1 MESRPAPSCRLAV
14 DVGGTFT
21 DVALESGP
29 RRPGFVT
36 TKVLTTPRAPEEGVA
51 AAIGQAIREAGIG
64 AGDVGLLIHG
74 TTLATNALIERT
86 GARTALLTTEGFRD
100 SVEMALENRFEQYDV
115 SIDRPAPLV
124 PRHLRW
130 PVAERMSY
138 AGEVLLPL
146 DEDSVRALVPRFE
159 EHGIEAAA
167 VGLLHSYAN
176 PAHEHRVGELLREAL
191 PDLRITLSCEVCPEI
206 REYER
211 QSTACA
217 NAYVQPRMSGYLARL
232 AAGLG
237 RLGLDCPLLLMTS
250 GGGLTILENAIRF
263 PIRLVESGP
272 AGGAILAAGIARECG
287 AERAL
292 SFDMGGTTAKI
303 CLIDE
308 YLPQTT
314 RTFEVARAYR
324 NLKGSG
330 LPVRIPA
337 IEMVEIGAG
346 GGSIAG
352 VDAMGRLQVG
362 PASAGA
368 DPGPACY
375 GRGGASPTVTDAD
388 VVLGRIDP
396 AEFAGGSVRL
406 APERAG
412 EAVRSAVGGPLEL
425 TAPQA
430 ALAVSEMVDENMAN
444 AARVHAVEWGKDVSA
459 RTMIAFGGAAP
470 LHAARLAQKLDV
482 RRVIVPT
489 GAGVGSAIGM
499 LRAAVSY
506 EVVRSRYLRLAD
518 FDPAPVNAL
527 LAEMREEARAV
538 VAAGVGAAPHDAG
551 GAAGIGTASG
561 PGAALVETRQAFM
574 RYVGQGHEIVVSVP
588 ARELGPADGKALA
601 EAFDAEYARL
611 YGRTIPAQERE
622 VLSWT
627 LTVTAKT
634 PPSEDAR
641 PGRPGEGAADAAPA
655 GDPPGSEGTSRSGA
669 HGRHRI
675 GAQDGDAPPGPEGTL
690 PSGPPL
696 RPEAGEAAAGEGR
709 REPPP
714 PASLRPLFDPVLADY
729 VDAAVYRREEL
740 APETAVA
747 GPAVVVEDQTT
758 TVVPEGFRAA
768 VDRRGYL
775 VLVRAG
781 RPAGGA

>member
-1 MESRPAPSCRLAV
+1 MASSPAAAACRLAV

-21 DVALESGP
+21 DVALELDFGP
-29 RRPGFVT
+29 NRRAPIT
-36 TKVLTTPRAPEEGVA
+36 AKVLTTPRAPEEGVV
-51 AAIGQAIREAGIG
+51 AAIGRAIREAGIG
-64 AGDVGLLIHG
+64 PDDVGLLIHG
-74 TTLATNALIERT
+74 ATLATNAIIERT
-86 GARTALLTTEGFRD
+86 GAKTALLTTAGFRD

-130 PVAERMSY
+130 PVVERMSY
-138 AGEVLLPL
+138 SGEVRLPL
-146 DEDSVRALVPRFE
+146 DEDSVRALLPRFE
-159 EHGIEAAA
+159 EHGIEAVA

-176 PAHEHRVGELLREAL
+176 PAHERRVGRILGEAL
-191 PDLRITLSCEVCPEI
+191 PDVGITLSCEVCPEI

-217 NAYVQPRMSGYLARL
+217 NAYVQPRMSGYLSRL
-232 AAGLG
+232 AAEVR
-237 RLGLDCPLLLMTS
+237 RLGFECPLLLMTS
-250 GGGLTILENAIRF
+250 GGGLTTLENAIRF

-287 AERAL
+287 SERAL
-292 SFDMGGTTAKI
+292 SFDMGGTTAKL
-303 CLIDE
+303 CLIDG
-308 YLPQTT
+308 YRPQAT

-352 VDAMGRLQVG
+352 VDGMGRLQVG

-375 GRGGASPTVTDAD
+375 GRGGAHPTVTDAD

-412 EAVRSAVGGPLEL
+412 EAVRDAVGAPLDL
-425 TAPQA
+425 TGPQA
-430 ALAVSEMVDENMAN
+430 ALAVSEVVDENMAN
-444 AARVHAVEWGKDVSA
+444 AARVHAVEWGKDVAA

-482 RRVIVPT
+482 RRVIVPA

-506 EVVRSRYLRLAD
+506 EVVRSRYLRLTD
-518 FDPAPVNAL
+518 FDPEAIDAL
-527 LAEMREEARAV
+527 LAEMGEEARAV
-538 VAAGVGAAPHDAG
+538 VGAGVGAAAA
-551 GAAGIGTASG
+551 AAGREVD
-561 PGAALVETRQAFM
+561 LVETRQAYM
-574 RYVGQGHEIVVSVP
+574 RYVGQGHEIVVPVP
-588 ARELGPADGKALA
+588 ARKLGPADGRALA

-627 LTVTAKT
+627 LMVTAKRR
-634 PPSEDAR
+634 PSPEPAC
-641 PGRPGEGAADAAPA
+641 AASA
-655 GDPPGSEGTSRSGA
+655 G
-669 HGRHRI
+669 
-675 GAQDGDAPPGPEGTL
+675 
-690 PSGPPL
+690 
-696 RPEAGEAAAGEGR
+696 AAAGSSERGR
-709 REPPP
+709 ASGPGGTSPPGAPAQPGGGGAEAESPERGRP
-714 PASLRPLFDPVLADY
+714 PVPVRRLFDPVLADY
-729 VDAAVYRREEL
+729 VDAAAYRREAL
-740 APETAVA
+740 TPGSVVT
-747 GPAVVVEDQTT
+747 GPAIVVEDQTT
-758 TVVPEGFRAA
+758 TVVAGGFRAT
-768 VDRRGYL
+768 VDSHGHL
-775 VLVRAG
+775 VLERLDRPVRG
-781 RPAGGA
+781 T